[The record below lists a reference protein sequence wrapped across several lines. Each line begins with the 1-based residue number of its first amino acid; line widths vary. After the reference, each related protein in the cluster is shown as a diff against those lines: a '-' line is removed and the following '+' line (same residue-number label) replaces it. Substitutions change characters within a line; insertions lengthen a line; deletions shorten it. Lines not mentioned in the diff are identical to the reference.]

1 MARIPARPWR
11 TLAKTPL
18 TEHPEPAKLVPPPPH
33 PHSAS
38 DFDRDSDN
46 VEHGVISEDGKADV
60 G

>member
-1 MARIPARPWR
+1 MARIPVRLWR
-11 TLAKTPL
+11 SLAKTPL
-18 TEHPEPAKLVPPPPH
+18 TEHPEPTKLALTPPH